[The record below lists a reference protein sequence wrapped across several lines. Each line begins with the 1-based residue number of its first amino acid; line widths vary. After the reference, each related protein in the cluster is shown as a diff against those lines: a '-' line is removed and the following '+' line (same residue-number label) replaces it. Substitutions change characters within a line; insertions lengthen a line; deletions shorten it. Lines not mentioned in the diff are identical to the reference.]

1 MDLNLILQTQIE
13 HQQRAHSIRPVSE
26 FGQHVREIPAS
37 PGWLSRQVA
46 HLLYLLGSVM
56 TALGQ
61 RLRQRH
67 LTTTIQIASR
77 SALQLDSPALCDE
90 TC

>member
-13 HQQRAHSIRPVSE
+13 HQQRGRSLRPVSE

-46 HLLYLLGSVM
+46 HLLYLLGSVIISSNK
-56 TALGQ
+56 LLFHFQ
-61 RLRQRH
+61 
-67 LTTTIQIASR
+67 
-77 SALQLDSPALCDE
+77 
-90 TC
+90 